1 MSTEKVARGC
11 WEDLHWSWRNC
22 SSGTV
27 SMGIPE
33 DEWIH
38 WYVEWIHSNLVWFHS
53 NLEWI
58 HTWMWQFFGEWR
70 GLNIFKNSKYICVTW
85 PSKFFLY
92 NVNQNTSRVVFV
104 KSMLELGMISFQI
117 RMNSFQFGIDSFH
130 YKT

>member
-1 MSTEKVARGC
+1 MFNIGVLGPFPRLFHILQMFILNSY
-11 WEDLHWSWRNC
+11 
-22 SSGTV
+22 V

-58 HTWMWQFFGEWR
+58 HTWMWQFFWELR
-70 GLNIFKNSKYICVTW
+70 ALNIFKNSKYIYVTW
-85 PSKFFLY
+85 PSKNFLY

-130 YKT
+130 C

>member
-1 MSTEKVARGC
+1 MISFQ
-11 WEDLHWSWRNC
+11 
-22 SSGTV
+22 SGMNSYFNVTIFW
-27 SMGIPE
+27 GIKSPKYFQKFKMYI
-33 DEWIH
+33 WIH
-38 WYVEWIHSNLVWFHS
+38 SYVEWIHSKLVWFHS

-85 PSKFFLY
+85 HSKIFLY